1 MKGEKIMK
9 ICIYGV
15 GSVGG
20 FIGARLAHA
29 GFELN
34 AVAQGATLKALREHG
49 LRLQSDGI
57 FLTEKVHATDDPA
70 ELGVQDVVII
80 AVKAPALRYVAQKIA
95 PLIGPD
101 TIVMTAMNGIS
112 WWFFE
117 GFGGEHA
124 GTRLASVDPDGSI
137 GAAIPARNVVGC
149 VVHGSFSLNEPGFVR
164 HVFGKRFIIGEP
176 DGSDSPRLRRL
187 AELLAGAGLQ
197 IEVSPRI
204 QADIW
209 YKLWGNMTMNP
220 VSALTGATCDRILDD
235 PLVNRFC
242 LDVMAEAARIGARI
256 GCPIAQS
263 GEERMAVTRELGAF
277 KTSMLQDVEAGRP
290 VELDALVGAV
300 REIGLKVGEPTPCID
315 TLLGLARLQ
324 GRVRGLYPSDP
335 GHS

>member
-1 MKGEKIMK
+1 MK
-9 ICIYGV
+9 ICIYGA
-15 GSVGG
+15 GAVGG
-20 FIGARLAHA
+20 FIGASLARA
-29 GFELN
+29 GNEVN
-34 AVAQGATLKALREHG
+34 VVARGKTLEALQTRG
-49 LRLQSDGI
+49 LRWESEGVSRA
-57 FLTEKVHATDDPA
+57 ERVHASDDPHA
-70 ELGVQDVVII
+70 LGVQDLVVV
-80 AVKAPALRYVAQKIA
+80 AVKATALGEVAAGIP
-95 PLIGPD
+95 PLVGPH
-101 TIVMTAMNGIS
+101 TMVMTAMNGVP
-112 WWFFE
+112 WWFFQ
-117 GFGGEHA
+117 GFGGACE

-137 GAAIPARNVVGC
+137 AGAIPGHSVIGS
-149 VVHGSFSLNEPGFVR
+149 VVHGSFALNEPGFVR

-176 DGSDSPRLRRL
+176 NGSDSPRLHRL
-187 AELLAGAGLQ
+187 ADLLAGAGLQ

-290 VELDALVGAV
+290 VELDALVSAV
-300 REIGLKVGEPTPCID
+300 REVGQKVGEPTPCID

-324 GRVRGLYPSDP
+324 ARVRGLYPADSA
-335 GHS
+335 GC